1 MKYNQFK
8 IHFEAFYW
16 KIWLLYMG
24 FCCAQCVAPEG
35 LLCEVSSNTRSREVT
50 WRMFITL
57 NARYLFTLMLILV
70 LDWENLAFGQLF
82 WVLKISAKTTI
93 LLKISSKLTAK
104 PFFDCSMHAIF
115 TSWMANS
122 ASVLL
127 YLDYFWR
134 WVDRLLVVFQFQWIQ
149 MDKNLWLGLLWS
161 TNSTLLELVFI
172 LGIIWVS
179 TFLIWVQISGQTW
192 WSKKSKKTA
201 FSRKNTSIWN
211 AQFFSLHESLQKTI
225 VPNGSLYHRCS
236 NPQVLFSYS
245 LCSGRY
251 PRFSE
256 PHFQDYK

>member
-1 MKYNQFK
+1 MNYNQFK
-8 IHFEAFYW
+8 IYLEAFYW
-16 KIWLLYMG
+16 KIWLLIYMG
-24 FCCAQCVAPEG
+24 FCCAPCVAPEG
-35 LLCEVSSNTRSREVT
+35 VLCEVSSTTRSREVT

-104 PFFDCSMHAIF
+104 PFFGCSLHAIF
-115 TSWMANS
+115 TSWMADS

-127 YLDYFWR
+127 YLDYFYLCMLI
-134 WVDRLLVVFQFQWIQ
+134 LLFWNLSLYWELFESPHSWFGFKFLAKL
-149 MDKNLWLGLLWS
+149 DGPKNL
-161 TNSTLLELVFI
+161 
-172 LGIIWVS
+172 
-179 TFLIWVQISGQTW
+179 
-192 WSKKSKKTA
+192 KKTA

-251 PRFSE
+251 SRFSE